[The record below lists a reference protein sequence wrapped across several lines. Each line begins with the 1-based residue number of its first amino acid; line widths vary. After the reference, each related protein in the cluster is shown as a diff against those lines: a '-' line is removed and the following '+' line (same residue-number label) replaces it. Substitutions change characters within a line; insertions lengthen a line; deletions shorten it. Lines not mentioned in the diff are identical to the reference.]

1 MSRQTLSRK
10 RARAAGA
17 PEDGSVRARVLLIR
31 PNRSLT
37 VRGMV
42 WLLAAYAGLMTLI
55 GVGFMHAGLWMVLPF
70 AGLEAVVIIAIFY
83 FLVYR
88 HLDDH
93 EAVIL
98 EGENLSIIKHE
109 GRVRSY
115 YELPRYWTRVDL
127 EPGQHRGQPSRLLLQ
142 SQGRAVEIGAQ
153 VREEGR
159 RALAGQVRRLLG
171 RTAYS

>member
-1 MSRQTLSRK
+1 
-10 RARAAGA
+10 
-17 PEDGSVRARVLLIR
+17 
-31 PNRSLT
+31 
-37 VRGMV
+37 MV